1 MKSFLNQK
9 KIIKS
14 SKELEEK
21 NLNIGSEG
29 NVSIRSEKGFYI
41 SPSALHPNKLKI
53 SDIPYISFE
62 GKQIGGKKPSSEWMM
77 HLLIYRERSDI
88 KAITH
93 SHSMW
98 STSLSCLRKK
108 IPSFHYMVAEFGG
121 NDIKCSKYATFGT
134 NLLAKNVLLALNE
147 RKGCLMA
154 NHGQLTTGK
163 SIEESI
169 SLCESLEKLSKQY
182 FLCKLAGQVKLL
194 NKKEMKEVIHL
205 FSNYKSKY

>member
-14 SKELEEK
+14 SKELVEK
-21 NLNIGSEG
+21 NLNVGTEG
-29 NVSIRSEKGFYI
+29 NISIRSGRGFYI
-41 SPSALHPNKLKI
+41 SPSAIHPNKIKI
-53 SDIPYISFE
+53 TDIPYISFE
-62 GKQIGGKKPSSEWMM
+62 GKQTGGKKPSSEWMM

-93 SHSMW
+93 SHSIW

-134 NLLAKNVLLALNE
+134 NLLAKNVLLALNK

-154 NHGQLTTGK
+154 NHGQLTIGK
-163 SIEESI
+163 SLEESI
-169 SLCESLEKLSKQY
+169 LLCESLEKLSKQY
-182 FLCKLAGQVKLL
+182 FLCKLTGQLKLL
-194 NKKEMKEVIHL
+194 NKKEMKKIIHL
-205 FSNYKSKY
+205 FRNYKSKY

>member
-1 MKSFLNQK
+1 MKSFSNQK

-14 SKELEEK
+14 LKELEEK

-41 SPSALHPNKLKI
+41 SPSAIHPDKLKI

-62 GKQIGGKKPSSEWMM
+62 GKQTGGKKPSSEWMM

-169 SLCESLEKLSKQY
+169 SLCESLEKLSKQF
-182 FLCKLAGQVKLL
+182 FLCKLTGQVKLL

-205 FSNYKSKY
+205 FRNYKSKY

>member
-14 SKELEEK
+14 SKELVEK
-21 NLNIGSEG
+21 NLNVGTEG
-29 NVSIRSEKGFYI
+29 NISIRSGRGFYI
-41 SPSALHPNKLKI
+41 SPSAIHPNKIKI
-53 SDIPYISFE
+53 TDIPYISFE
-62 GKQIGGKKPSSEWMM
+62 GKQTGGKKPSSEWMM

-93 SHSMW
+93 SHSIW

-134 NLLAKNVLLALNE
+134 NLLAKNVLLALNK

-154 NHGQLTTGK
+154 NHGQLTIGK
-163 SIEESI
+163 SVEESI
-169 SLCESLEKLSKQY
+169 LLCESLEKLSKQY
-182 FLCKLAGQVKLL
+182 FLCKLTGQLKLL
-194 NKKEMKEVIHL
+194 NKKEMKKIIHL
-205 FSNYKSKY
+205 FRNYKSKY

>member
-9 KIIKS
+9 KIIKFS
-14 SKELEEK
+14 EKLEEK
-21 NLNIGSEG
+21 KLNIGSEG
-29 NVSIRSEKGFYI
+29 NVSIRSGKGFYI
-41 SPSALHPNKLKI
+41 SPSAIHPDKLKI
-53 SDIPYISFE
+53 SDIPFISFE
-62 GKQIGGKKPSSEWMM
+62 GKQTGGKKPSSEWMM
-77 HLLIYRERSDI
+77 HLLIYRKRPDI

-121 NDIKCSKYATFGT
+121 DDIKCSKYATFGT
-134 NLLAKNVLLALNE
+134 NLLAKNVLLALKD
-147 RKGCLMA
+147 RKGCLMS

-163 SIEESI
+163 TIEESI

-182 FLCKLAGQVKLL
+182 FLCKLTGQVKLL
-194 NKKEMKEVIHL
+194 NKKEMKKIIHL
-205 FSNYKSKY
+205 FAGYKSKY

>member
-41 SPSALHPNKLKI
+41 SPSAIHPDKLKI

>member
-1 MKSFLNQK
+1 MKSSLNQK
-9 KIIKS
+9 KIIESLK
-14 SKELEEK
+14 KLVENKL
-21 NLNIGSEG
+21 NLGTEG
-29 NVSIRSEKGFYI
+29 NVSIRDEHGFYI
-41 SPSALHPNKLKI
+41 SPSAIHPDKLKV
-53 SDIPYISFE
+53 SDIPFISLE
-62 GKQIGGKKPSSEWMM
+62 GKQTKGKKPSSEWMM
-77 HLLIYRERSDI
+77 HLLIYKERSDI
-88 KAITH
+88 EAITH

-182 FLCKLAGQVKLL
+182 FLCKLTGQVKLL

>member
-1 MKSFLNQK
+1 MKSFSNQK

-14 SKELEEK
+14 LKELEEK

-41 SPSALHPNKLKI
+41 SPSAIHPDKLKI

-62 GKQIGGKKPSSEWMM
+62 GKQTGGKKPSSEWMM
-77 HLLIYRERSDI
+77 HLLIYKERSDI
-88 KAITH
+88 EAITH

-182 FLCKLAGQVKLL
+182 FLCKLTGQLKLL
-194 NKKEMKEVIHL
+194 NKKEMKEVIDL
-205 FSNYKSKY
+205 FSNYKPKY